1 MTDTTGLHLF
11 TTLSHPAQAMCGNT
25 LNKCKNMKKKPNGIF
40 FFTIMKLF
48 SEKVVNAG
56 KRIEK
61 SD

>member
-1 MTDTTGLHLF
+1 
-11 TTLSHPAQAMCGNT
+11 MCGNT